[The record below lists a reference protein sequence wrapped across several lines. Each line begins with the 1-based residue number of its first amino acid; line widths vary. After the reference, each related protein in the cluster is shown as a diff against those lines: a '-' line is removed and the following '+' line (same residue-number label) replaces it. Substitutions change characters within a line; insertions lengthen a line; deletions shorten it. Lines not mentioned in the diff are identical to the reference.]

1 MDNKTLV
8 YLMQLVLLY
17 GAHQTHERL
26 PKYVFIKKSC
36 PNPNNIIEWEKASN
50 RLNCLHPPNSTD
62 TGNAYH
68 CLPTSFLNETV
79 EFCGEGIS
87 VPPGYCPIYNYTD
100 TADDKPGL
108 YNCYAFKSGCPT
120 ESFSSNDVRKFPS
133 CLNINREHGCYE
145 EESSCPK
152 TSVTPVPKDT
162 TINVKTTTFPTLQS
176 IPTCS
181 SPDIS
186 TADNHD
192 KAPYV
197 PSIIIIGSG
206 LIIGLF
212 TITIISLGCLY
223 KYRCL
228 YLQMKK
234 DATRTDESTYIK
246 MKNMVTSSNEVREEL
261 KPFIQKNYT
270 DQNAPNIMP
279 TNCDS
284 SCKTEDLNAPNK
296 TNCDESCQTK
306 VTMESNQLTLKFKEF
321 DNFLETIGSCITD
334 EMWQSMRQFLLEGI
348 LNRGYIA
355 KLKTTRMLFELSELF
370 TFQYNI
376 PFLELIFTE
385 CDKDD
390 LVQKCKMFTAKNKFE
405 FQEFQANFKPCEGN
419 EHVKFMMTKI
429 GKESITVRINNLRNW
444 IGKTVQVHPGRILMT
459 SLNLHIEPIA
469 VTFMM
474 NEKHVNS
481 LLDNVKTDDGQFD
494 LFHKGVKK
502 IIQDENVF
510 EIVKALNGEHFL
522 KLHLSSNELCDNNI
536 MKAAACAIKK
546 TGLQMVGN
554 EIYKSDLP
562 NKQKGKEEGDELSSK
577 RKLIKKNRDSL
588 LEDIEPMMICDTE
601 MTLMFE
607 ENDIMMMKNIQGRR
621 KRAES
626 FLQMCDKLP
635 NDKFE
640 RIFSSYFVKHLT
652 SSEKVLNYEEIGPLR
667 NWIQQKPDDLLDE
680 IDSDFIKT
688 TIRCMENVH
697 EEDEKKLLDPEIGR
711 KTKAQNFLDFVQKS
725 DDYVKALQKT
735 MKERDIQFPK

>member
-1 MDNKTLV
+1 MDKKTLV
-8 YLMQLVLLY
+8 YLVQLVLL
-17 GAHQTHERL
+17 AHQTHERL

-36 PNPNNIIEWEKASN
+36 PNPNSIIEWEKASH
-50 RLNCLHPPNSTD
+50 RLYCLHPPKSTD

-79 EFCGEGIS
+79 EYCGEGIS
-87 VPPGYCPIYNYTD
+87 VPRGYCPIYNYTD

-108 YNCYAFKSGCPT
+108 YNCYAFKYGCPT

-133 CLNINREHGCYE
+133 CLKINRKHGCYE

-152 TSVTPVPKDT
+152 TSVTPVPKET

-176 IPTCS
+176 IPTGS
-181 SPDIS
+181 SPDIP

-197 PSIIIIGSG
+197 TSIIIIGSG

-234 DATRTDESTYIK
+234 DATRTDESTHIK

-261 KPFIQKNYT
+261 KPFIQENYT
-270 DQNAPNIMP
+270 D
-279 TNCDS
+279 
-284 SCKTEDLNAPNK
+284 LNVPNK
-296 TNCDESCQTK
+296 TNCNESCRTK
-306 VTMESNQLTLKFKEF
+306 VTMESNKLTLKFKEF

-376 PFLELIFTE
+376 PFLELIFKE

-429 GKESITVRINNLRNW
+429 EEVSITVRINNLRNW

-481 LLDNVKTDDGQFD
+481 LLDYVKTDDGQID
-494 LFHKGVKK
+494 LSRQGVKK

-510 EIVKALNGEHFL
+510 DIGKALNGEHFF
-522 KLHLSSNELCDNNI
+522 KLLLSSNEICDNNI

-562 NKQKGKEEGDELSSK
+562 NKQKGKEGDELSSK

-588 LEDIEPMMICDTE
+588 LEDFEPMVICDRE
-601 MTLMFE
+601 MSLMFE
-607 ENDIMMMKNIQGRR
+607 EEHNDDEKYTRKKKGRR

-626 FLQMCDKLP
+626 LLEMCDKLP
-635 NDKFE
+635 NDKLE
-640 RIFSSYFVKHLT
+640 RIRSSYLVKHLI
-652 SSEKVLNYEEIGPLR
+652 SPEKVLNYEEIGHLR

-680 IDSDFIKT
+680 I
-688 TIRCMENVH
+688 
-697 EEDEKKLLDPEIGR
+697 
-711 KTKAQNFLDFVQKS
+711 Q
-725 DDYVKALQKT
+725 
-735 MKERDIQFPK
+735 

>member
-1 MDNKTLV
+1 MDKKTLV
-8 YLMQLVLLY
+8 YLVQLVLL
-17 GAHQTHERL
+17 AHQTHERL

-36 PNPNNIIEWEKASN
+36 PNPNSIIEWEKASH
-50 RLNCLHPPNSTD
+50 RLYCLHPPKSTD

-79 EFCGEGIS
+79 EYCGEGIS
-87 VPPGYCPIYNYTD
+87 VPRGYCPIYNYTD

-108 YNCYAFKSGCPT
+108 YNCYAFKYGCPT

-133 CLNINREHGCYE
+133 CLKINRKHGCYE

-152 TSVTPVPKDT
+152 TSVTPVPKET

-176 IPTCS
+176 IPTGS
-181 SPDIS
+181 SPDIP

-197 PSIIIIGSG
+197 TSIIIIGSG

-234 DATRTDESTYIK
+234 DATRTDESTHIK

-261 KPFIQKNYT
+261 KPFIQENYT
-270 DQNAPNIMP
+270 D
-279 TNCDS
+279 
-284 SCKTEDLNAPNK
+284 LNVPNK
-296 TNCDESCQTK
+296 TNCNESCRTK
-306 VTMESNQLTLKFKEF
+306 VTMESNKLTLKFKEF

-376 PFLELIFTE
+376 PFLELIFKE

-429 GKESITVRINNLRNW
+429 EEVSITVRINNLRNW

-481 LLDNVKTDDGQFD
+481 LLDYVKTDDGQID
-494 LFHKGVKK
+494 LSRQGVKK

-510 EIVKALNGEHFL
+510 DIGKALNGEHFF
-522 KLHLSSNELCDNNI
+522 KLLLSSNEICDNNI

-588 LEDIEPMMICDTE
+588 LEDFEPMVICDRE
-601 MTLMFE
+601 MSLMFE
-607 ENDIMMMKNIQGRR
+607 EEHNDDEKYTRKKKGRR

-626 FLQMCDKLP
+626 LLEMCDKLP
-635 NDKFE
+635 NDKLE
-640 RIFSSYFVKHLT
+640 RIRSSYLVKHLI
-652 SSEKVLNYEEIGPLR
+652 SPEKVLNYEEIGHLR

-680 IDSDFIKT
+680 I
-688 TIRCMENVH
+688 
-697 EEDEKKLLDPEIGR
+697 
-711 KTKAQNFLDFVQKS
+711 Q
-725 DDYVKALQKT
+725 
-735 MKERDIQFPK
+735 